1 MPLPF
6 ILAGMAIAAGGWG
19 VKKGVDAK
27 EDMDSAERWNRKAK
41 RVFNDAKSE
50 LEENREMTQ
59 KAMENLGQTKIDIWE
74 YSITPFI
81 ESFRQIKNMDVSK
94 GDYASDSLPA
104 VDSND
109 LKNMT
114 ATAIAMSEVASG
126 GVTALGS
133 GGLAGLAAYGGVQV
147 LATASTG
154 TALSALSGAAA
165 TNATLAWFGGGSLA
179 TGGLGMAGGTMVL
192 GGIVAGPVLAIGGMM
207 MASKAEEAKQNAW
220 ANYDEAELAAEQ
232 MKTAEVAAKGI
243 AKRFNEV
250 EQVLVHLN
258 NRLIEGLTGFSELV
272 NRNDNY
278 ATYSKDEKSS
288 VYMISALAKTMK
300 NILDAQLLDEDGA
313 LTASSRKVV
322 NQGQEVLEKI

>member
-41 RVFNDAKSE
+41 RVFNDAKSS

-74 YSITPFI
+74 YSMTPFI
-81 ESFRQIKNMDVSK
+81 ESFRQIKNMDISK

-207 MASKAEEAKQNAW
+207 MASKAEEAKHNAW

-243 AKRFNEV
+243 GKRFNEV
-250 EQVLVHLN
+250 DQVLERLN
-258 NRLIEGLTGFSELV
+258 NRFAEGLTGFAELV
-272 NRNDNY
+272 NSNDNY
-278 ATYSKDEKSS
+278 ATYSEDEKSS

-300 NILDAQLLDEDGA
+300 NILDAQLLDEDGT
-313 LTASSRKVV
+313 LTANSRKVV
-322 NQGQEVLEKI
+322 NEGQEVLAKI